1 MKAFL
6 LNHIVSIT
14 IYLLAAIG
22 IGIAMWVERQ
32 TADEKAAQEKRN
44 KFPRYNVY
52 VDIHCVLGTDNKALA
67 IERYDDECA
76 SHNKRVRLYDGGT
89 LIKERRQS

>member
-6 LNHIVSIT
+6 FDHIVSIT

-67 IERYDDECA
+67 VEIYDDECA

>member
-6 LNHIVSIT
+6 LNHLVSII

-67 IERYDDECA
+67 VERYDDECA
-76 SHNKRVRLYDGGT
+76 SHNKRVRLYDRGT